1 MIYWLKCCL
10 ISRLMDHFYINHQV
24 LPCHFVL
31 EKNFPK
37 SSNIK
42 SLHELCSKLSVQT
55 QEQPQFW
62 NYAFSWP

>member
-1 MIYWLKCCL
+1 
-10 ISRLMDHFYINHQV
+10 MDHFYINHQV